1 MKENICKLS
10 HQEGINFLN
19 IQTAYVVQHQKNKQA
34 NLKKKKKSTEDLNRH
49 FYKEDIQMIKCTG
62 KDAQCQ

>member
-19 IQTAYVVQHQKNKQA
+19 IQTAYVVQHQKNKQP
-34 NLKKKKKSTEDLNRH
+34 NLKKKKNVQKT
-49 FYKEDIQMIKCTG
+49 
-62 KDAQCQ
+62 